1 LSVFDVA
8 VIIVI
13 AEALKLAAGG
23 ASNVA
28 AVTVDPG
35 ANDPGPDVI
44 VHVTPGV
51 VVESFVTVAVND
63 TVCPASIVVGPVA

>member
-8 VIIVI
+8 VITVI
-13 AEALKLAAGG
+13 ADALKLAAEG

-28 AVTVDPG
+28 AVVVPG

-51 VVESFVTVAVND
+51 VVLSFVTLAVND